1 MSSSSSSSKRTT
13 TARPPPP
20 PHHNQ
25 DPQRGGGGDH
35 YYNDDARLHSRSSSS
50 SSTRQDDHS
59 EQQQQQQQQHRRGSR
74 GPRAAA
80 VAAHH
85 HYNRRSNS
93 RSPSRRGRQRAG
105 HRRGRRDYEM
115 DYYERTK
122 GSSSKNI
129 ITSRNSYD
137 CTTKDTT
144 VGMVSY
150 DEVDDENAH
159 RAAVA
164 NAAAVA
170 IAAAKNMAKTQEKHE
185 LDRRIAVARKASTT
199 AATAGRR
206 RRKVNKTVLPGFTSV
221 DDDDDED
228 EQPQQEYPSSRGSS
242 NGCHSGED
250 SAAAAAATAAA
261 TGGALVPP
269 PSSLAQ
275 MPIHTTKTKQ
285 MDDFLDEIKSRHQL
299 RHEVET
305 LKDTLKRGT
314 LTVAEQLRVKERLA
328 GLQSK
333 LGGVTTLQ
341 ESEMIGKAMRGDQHH
356 GDYQDDEETA
366 NLYIGNLPFGVTED
380 MLIKEFGKYGS
391 ITSVKIMYPRT
402 DEERSRGYVPAFIA
416 FSSREEAQAAK
427 EAMESGPCTFGGAM
441 MRETILRVGWGKAMN
456 SAQVKTAQRNKSML
470 VQVAQ
475 QQGGEGVGAST
486 TSGGGGGGGGT
497 GYPISTT
504 TTTTLPSPPPSVLHS
519 NFSHP
524 KPSIHVHVEVP
535 KSDKQRSLID
545 KIARMV
551 ADNGRN
557 LEQVAIMRV
566 QARNG
571 RKEKYNFLF
580 DYDSPQAQYYR
591 WRTFA
596 YAQGDS
602 GLRWRTEPFIMCQA
616 NPLCSDP
623 TVLWHPPPCRAV
635 ERSTHDRSNSSAAAD
650 GGSGGGRRSDG
661 IKRGAGGR
669 SRSKLGGKML
679 TPSDKALLMDKLA
692 NLASTNRYVIKDLMV
707 WCIDHTES
715 SNEIVDMIIHEMKEE
730 RKDRL
735 SKIPL
740 LYLVSDILHNSGCST
755 KNGAWSYRTQ
765 LESKCAQIMAMFRN
779 NTTTTQCE
787 NDDNSSSSIAVE
799 KCCSVL
805 NAWEQ
810 NAIFAPE
817 YMSGLAATLMRTPH
831 RDHDLSNINTIT
843 TQEERGRHF
852 SQLERYCRNNGLLW
866 EYPSSIT
873 DAEGKKEWLLLQIIN
888 ERLYHNKNGGGG
900 KMGDV
905 DDDVGIDGES
915 VGSDDISIATSDDD
929 EEDEEDIDGEALILP
944 GDGIE
949 EVIRE
954 EKEERKAVDSSHT
967 TTPTI
972 IDDDE
977 SLDGSPL

>member
-13 TARPPPP
+13 TARPPS
-20 PHHNQ
+20 HHNQ
-25 DPQRGGGGDH
+25 RGGGGGGGGGDH

-50 SSTRQDDHS
+50 SSTRQHDHP
-59 EQQQQQQQQHRRGSR
+59 EQQQQHWRGSR
-74 GPRAAA
+74 GPRAA
-80 VAAHH
+80 VAGHH
-85 HYNRRSNS
+85 HYNRRSTS
-93 RSPSRRGRQRAG
+93 RSPSRRGRQRTG

-115 DYYERTK
+115 YYYERMK

-129 ITSRNSYD
+129 ITSRNNYD
-137 CTTKDTT
+137 YTTKDTT
-144 VGMVSY
+144 VGMVSSDD
-150 DEVDDENAH
+150 DEDDDENAH

-185 LDRRIAVARKASTT
+185 LDRRIAVARASTT
-199 AATAGRR
+199 AATAAAAAGRR
-206 RRKVNKTVLPGFTSV
+206 KANKTVLPGFTSMD
-221 DDDDDED
+221 DDDDDE
-228 EQPQQEYPSSRGSS
+228 QPEQEYPSSRGSS
-242 NGCHSGED
+242 NGHHSGED
-250 SAAAAAATAAA
+250 SAAAAGA
-261 TGGALVPP
+261 TGGAPVPP
-269 PSSLAQ
+269 PSSSGQ

-305 LKDTLKRGT
+305 LKDTLKQGT
-314 LTVAEQLRVKERLA
+314 LTVAEQLRVKGRLA

-341 ESEMIGKAMRGDQHH
+341 ESEMVGKAMRGDQHH

-475 QQGGEGVGAST
+475 QQGGEGGVVGASN
-486 TSGGGGGGGGT
+486 TSGGAT
-497 GYPISTT
+497 GYPMITTTTTT

-519 NFSHP
+519 NFSQP

-557 LEQVAIMRV
+557 VEQVAIMRV

-591 WRTFA
+591 WRTA
-596 YAQGDS
+596 A
-602 GLRWRTEPFIMCQA
+602 
-616 NPLCSDP
+616 
-623 TVLWHPPPCRAV
+623 
-635 ERSTHDRSNSSAAAD
+635 ERSTHDSSNSSSAAA
-650 GGSGGGRRSDG
+650 GVGSGGGGRRSDE
-661 IKRGAGGR
+661 IKRGPGGR

-679 TPSDKALLMDKLA
+679 IPSDKALLMDKLT

-715 SNEIVDMIIHEMKEE
+715 SIEIVDMIIHEMKDE

-765 LESKCAQIMAMFRN
+765 LESKCAQILAMFRN
-779 NTTTTQCE
+779 NTTAQCE
-787 NDDNSSSSIAVE
+787 NDDNSSSSIAVD

-810 NAIFAPE
+810 NAIFGPE
-817 YMSGLAATLMRTPH
+817 YMSGLAATLMRTPDK
-831 RDHDLSNINTIT
+831 DHDLSNIDTMT

-873 DAEGKKEWLLLQIIN
+873 DAEGKKQWLLLQIIN

-900 KMGDV
+900 GGKMGG
-905 DDDVGIDGES
+905 DDDDDDGIDGES
-915 VGSDDISIATSDDD
+915 VGSDDISIATSDYD

-949 EVIRE
+949 EVIEE
-954 EKEERKAVDSSHT
+954 EKEERKAVDNNHT

-972 IDDDE
+972 IDDDDE

>member
-1 MSSSSSSSKRTT
+1 M
-13 TARPPPP
+13 
-20 PHHNQ
+20 
-25 DPQRGGGGDH
+25 
-35 YYNDDARLHSRSSSS
+35 
-50 SSTRQDDHS
+50 
-59 EQQQQQQQQHRRGSR
+59 
-74 GPRAAA
+74 
-80 VAAHH
+80 
-85 HYNRRSNS
+85 
-93 RSPSRRGRQRAG
+93 
-105 HRRGRRDYEM
+105 
-115 DYYERTK
+115 
-122 GSSSKNI
+122 
-129 ITSRNSYD
+129 
-137 CTTKDTT
+137 
-144 VGMVSY
+144 
-150 DEVDDENAH
+150 
-159 RAAVA
+159 
-164 NAAAVA
+164 
-170 IAAAKNMAKTQEKHE
+170 
-185 LDRRIAVARKASTT
+185 
-199 AATAGRR
+199 
-206 RRKVNKTVLPGFTSV
+206 
-221 DDDDDED
+221 DDDDDE
-228 EQPQQEYPSSRGSS
+228 QPEQEYPSSRGSCD
-242 NGCHSGED
+242 GHHSGED
-250 SAAAAAATAAA
+250 SAAATGAGAGA

-269 PSSLAQ
+269 PPSSGQ

-305 LKDTLKRGT
+305 LKDTLKQGT
-314 LTVAEQLRVKERLA
+314 LTVAEQLRVKGRLA

-475 QQGGEGVGAST
+475 QQGGGEGGVVASNTSRGA
-486 TSGGGGGGGGT
+486 T
-497 GYPISTT
+497 GYPITTTT

-519 NFSHP
+519 NFSQP

-557 LEQVAIMRV
+557 VEQVAIMRV

-623 TVLWHPPPCRAV
+623 AVLWHPPPCRAA
-635 ERSTHDRSNSSAAAD
+635 ERSTHDSSNSSSAAA
-650 GGSGGGRRSDG
+650 GVGSGGGRRSDE
-661 IKRGAGGR
+661 IKRGPGGR

-679 TPSDKALLMDKLA
+679 IPSDKALLMDKLT

-715 SNEIVDMIIHEMKEE
+715 SIEIVDMIIHEMKDE

-787 NDDNSSSSIAVE
+787 NDDNSSSSSIAVD

-810 NAIFAPE
+810 NAIFGPE
-817 YMSGLAATLMRTPH
+817 YMSGLAATLMRTPDK
-831 RDHDLSNINTIT
+831 DHDLSNIDTMT

-873 DAEGKKEWLLLQIIN
+873 DAEGKKQWLLLQIIN

-900 KMGDV
+900 KIGGDDY
-905 DDDVGIDGES
+905 DDGIDGES

-949 EVIRE
+949 EVIEME
-954 EKEERKAVDSSHT
+954 EEERKAVDNNHT
-967 TTPTI
+967 TTTTTI